1 MLTAASEVF
10 KAQREFAS
18 ARGSVRI
25 CSFGI
30 YGSGVPHIPLSK
42 TSLLAL
48 KKSHKPDQ
56 MQPLTHHN

>member
-1 MLTAASEVF
+1 MLTGASEVF
-10 KAQREFAS
+10 KAQRAFSS
-18 ARGSVRI
+18 ARGIVRI

-30 YGSGVPHIPLSK
+30 YGSAVPHIALSK

-48 KKSHKPDQ
+48 KNSHKPDQ